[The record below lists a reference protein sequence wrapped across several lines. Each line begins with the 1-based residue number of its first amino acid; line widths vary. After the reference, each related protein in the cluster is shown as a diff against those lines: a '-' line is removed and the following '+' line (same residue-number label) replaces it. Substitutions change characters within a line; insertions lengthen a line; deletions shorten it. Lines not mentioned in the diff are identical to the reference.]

1 MPNRFWYVAYQGQ
14 QQGPY
19 PEAQFREFIAM
30 GRIRPDMLVWSEGMT
45 DWQRAAD
52 IPGLMPQGARPP
64 ATPGRMPAT
73 AQPTS
78 DGSLSIDFEILDFVK
93 QFLMFIVG
101 AILVVPLPWI
111 LIRNLRWL
119 ASVTHVPGRSGL
131 SFSGQAAT
139 ILPWYFG
146 AVVLV
151 VVLNYFIPFGNRIS
165 VLVEIGLAWLG
176 IQWFVANLATDD
188 EPLGLSFSGSFWGYL
203 GWAILSGLSVITIVG
218 WAWVHTAQLRW
229 ICRHIEGTHR
239 EIVYKATGLEYL
251 WRGVVVFIG
260 CALIIPIPW
269 VMRWFMQWQA
279 SQTVLVEGRA

>member
-1 MPNRFWYVAYQGQ
+1 
-14 QQGPY
+14 
-19 PEAQFREFIAM
+19 
-30 GRIRPDMLVWSEGMT
+30 MLVWSEGMT

-52 IPGLMPQGARPP
+52 VPGMMPQGSRPP
-64 ATPGRMPAT
+64 AVPGRMPAT
-73 AQPTS
+73 AQAAN
-78 DGSLSIDFEILDFVK
+78 GESLSIDFEILDFVK
-93 QFLMFIVG
+93 QFLMFVVG
-101 AILVVPLPWI
+101 AILVIPLPWI

-119 ASVTHVPGRSGL
+119 ASVTHVPGRPGL
-131 SFSGQAAT
+131 SFTGRAAT

-146 AVVLV
+146 AVILV

-165 VLVEIGLAWLG
+165 VLVEIALAWLG
-176 IQWFVANLATDD
+176 IRWFVAHLATDD
-188 EPLGLSFSGSFWGYL
+188 EPLGLTFSGSFWGYL
-203 GWAILSGLSVITIVG
+203 GWGILSGLSVITIIG

-239 EIVYKATGLEYL
+239 EVVYKATGLEYL

-279 SQTVLVEGRA
+279 SQTVLVEGEA

>member
-14 QQGPY
+14 QQGPF
-19 PEAQFREFIAM
+19 PEAQFREFIAT

-45 DWQRAAD
+45 DWQRAVD

-64 ATPGRMPAT
+64 AVPGRMPAT
-73 AQPTS
+73 SEAADS
-78 DGSLSIDFEILDFVK
+78 GSLSIDFEILDFVK
-93 QFLMFIVG
+93 QFLMFFVS
-101 AILVVPLPWI
+101 AILVIPLPWV
-111 LIRNLRWL
+111 LVRNLRWL
-119 ASVTHVPGRSGL
+119 AAVTQVPGRPGL
-131 SFSGQAAT
+131 SFTGQAAT

-146 AVVLV
+146 AVVLLI
-151 VVLNYFIPFGNRIS
+151 VLNYFIPFGNRFS
-165 VLVEIGLAWLG
+165 VLVEVGLGWLG
-176 IQWFVANLATDD
+176 IRWFVANLATND
-188 EPLGLSFSGSFWGYL
+188 EPLGLSFAGSYWAYL
-203 GWAILSGLSVITIVG
+203 GWSVLSGLSVITIIG

-229 ICRHIEGTHR
+229 ICRQIEGTHR

-260 CALIIPIPW
+260 CAFIIPIPW